1 MIKKFLLRR
10 RIVLVVAVVVFI
22 YSQTLYFYP
31 VRDFSRNLLAVPA
44 HWLSRNVGQVGN
56 VVRLIRSINSLESEN
71 TSLKNDNLALQSQL
85 AELEAV
91 RGENT
96 KLKTDLNF
104 QQARPDLTLIPA
116 EILLLSADNGY
127 QSFTINKGEIDG
139 LKLEQAVVT
148 NGFVIGK
155 VKRLSEHTA
164 EVWQLSNRNLL
175 TPVTLAKSQTTG
187 ILRGGLR
194 GLVIENIPSD
204 TGVEKGEAVVTSSLE
219 GLYPG
224 GLAVGKI
231 EEILSKKEEIF
242 ITVRVSSP
250 VNIKNLGTVF
260 VIHTKE

>member
-1 MIKKFLLRR
+1 MIKKFLLKR
-10 RIVLVVAVVVFI
+10 RILLALAVIAFI

-31 VRDFSRNLLAVPA
+31 VRDFSRNVVSAPA
-44 HWLSRNVGQVGN
+44 RWLSRNVGQVGSF
-56 VVRLIRSINSLESEN
+56 VRLIRSINSLEAEN
-71 TSLKNDNLALQSQL
+71 ASLKNQNLALQSQL
-85 AELEAV
+85 AELESV
-91 RGENT
+91 RGENN

-104 QQARPDLTLIPA
+104 QQTRPDLTLIPA
-116 EILLLSADNGY
+116 EILLLSVDDGY
-127 QSFTINKGEIDG
+127 QSFTINRGEADG
-139 LKLEQAVVT
+139 LRLEQAVVT
-148 NGFVIGK
+148 NGYIIGK

-204 TGVEKGEAVVTSSLE
+204 TGIEKGETVVTSSLE
-219 GLYPG
+219 GLYPS
-224 GLAVGKI
+224 GLAVGSI

-250 VNIKNLGTVF
+250 VNIKNIGTVF
-260 VIHTKE
+260 VIQVK